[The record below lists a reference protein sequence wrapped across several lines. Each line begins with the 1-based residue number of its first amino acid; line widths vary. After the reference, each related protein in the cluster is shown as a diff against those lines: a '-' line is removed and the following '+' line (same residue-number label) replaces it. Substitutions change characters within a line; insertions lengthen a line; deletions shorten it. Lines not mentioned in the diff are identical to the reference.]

1 MIKAIIIDD
10 EHLAR
15 KVVKEYLKAIPSV
28 EVVAEC
34 GDGFE
39 AVKAIQSHQPDLIFL
54 DIQMP
59 KINGFETLELLDK
72 KPEVIFTTAFDE
84 YALKAFEQNA
94 VDYLLKPFSPERFE
108 KALNKFLQAH
118 QARGENEPAL
128 KKIEALDNSPKK
140 HSDEAHRIVVKN
152 GSHILILPVS
162 DVLYLEAHDDY
173 VKVFNKE
180 TFFLKKKTMS
190 YYEETLDPSQ
200 FVRVHRSFI
209 LNINYI
215 TKIEPLDKNNQL
227 AVLKNGVKL
236 PLSKTGYS
244 KLREVLKL

>member
-10 EHLAR
+10 EPLAR
-15 KVVKEYLKAIPSV
+15 QIVKEYLSAYKNI
-28 EVVAEC
+28 ELVAEC

-39 AVKAIQSHQPDLIFL
+39 AVKAIQQHQPELIFL

-94 VDYLLKPFSPERFE
+94 TDYLLKPFSSERFE
-108 KALNKFLQAH
+108 KAVTKFMNSNSVKSAAPEEKIDVLENFPRKH
-118 QARGENEPAL
+118 Q
-128 KKIEALDNSPKK
+128 
-140 HSDEAHRIVVKN
+140 DEAHRIVVKN
-152 GSHILILPVS
+152 GSHILILPVN
-162 DVLYLEAHDDY
+162 DVLYIEAYDDY

-180 TFFLKKKTMS
+180 TFFLKKKTMG
-190 YYEETLDPSQ
+190 YYEEILDTQQ
-200 FVRVHRSFI
+200 FVRIHRSFI

-215 TKIEPLDKNNQL
+215 TKIEPVDKNNQL
-227 AVLKNGVKL
+227 AILKTGQKL
-236 PLSKTGYS
+236 PLSKTGYT
-244 KLREVLKL
+244 KLKEVLKL

>member
-1 MIKAIIIDD
+1 MIKTIIIDD
-10 EHLAR
+10 EPLAR
-15 KVVKEYLKAIPSV
+15 QIVKEYLSAYPSL
-28 EVVAEC
+28 ELVAEC

-39 AVKAIQSHQPDLIFL
+39 AVKAIQQHQPELIFL

-94 VDYLLKPFSPERFE
+94 TDYLLKPFSSERFE
-108 KALNKFLQAH
+108 KAVAKFMS
-118 QARGENEPAL
+118 ARTAKTEAKTTDKKMEELENF
-128 KKIEALDNSPKK
+128 PKK
-140 HSDEAHRIVVKN
+140 HQDEAHRIVVKN
-152 GSHILILPVS
+152 GSHILILPVN
-162 DVLYLEAHDDY
+162 DVIYIEAYDDY

-180 TFFLKKKTMS
+180 TFYLKKKTMS
-190 YYEETLDPSQ
+190 YYEEILDPQQ
-200 FVRVHRSFI
+200 FVRIHRSYI

-227 AVLKNGVKL
+227 AVLKSGQKI

-244 KLREVLKL
+244 KLKEVLKL

>member
-15 KVVKEYLKAIPSV
+15 RIVKEYLAVIPSI
-28 EVVAEC
+28 EVIAEC

-39 AVKAIQSHQPDLIFL
+39 AVKAINMHQPDLIFL

-108 KALNKFLQAH
+108 KAVNKFLQSR
-118 QARGENEPAL
+118 QRKDEENKAS
-128 KKIEALDNSPKK
+128 KKMEELDNAPRK

-152 GSHILILPVS
+152 GSHILILPVGE
-162 DVLYLEAHDDY
+162 VLYIEAYDDY

-180 TFFLKKKTMS
+180 TFFMKKKTMN

-215 TKIEPLDKNNQL
+215 TKIEPLDKNNLL
-227 AVLKNGVKL
+227 AVLKNGMKI
-236 PLSKTGYS
+236 PLSKSGYS
-244 KLREVLKL
+244 RLREVLKL